1 MKKKFGLFALVLAV
15 LLCGSLFL
23 LAACDETEEDPADT
37 PATISVTVNGTA
49 QTSGGTYNATVG
61 TAYTFAATASNGNA
75 VTISYVFGD
84 AAAVTL
90 NGTSFTP
97 ETAGSYAFTFTA
109 EDATSF
115 TLTLVA
121 AEAEVP
127 QPATISVT
135 VNGTAQTSGGT
146 YNATVGTA
154 YTFAATASNG
164 NAVTISYVFGD
175 AAAVTLNGTSFTPET
190 AGSYAFTFT
199 AEDATSFTLT
209 LVAAEAEVPQPATI
223 SVTVNGTAQTSGGTY
238 NATVGTAYTFAATA
252 SNGNAVTI
260 SYVFGDAAAVTL
272 NGTSFTPETAGSY
285 AFTFTAEDATSFTL
299 TLVAAE
305 AEVPQPATISVTV
318 NGTAQT
324 SGGTYNATVGTAY
337 TFAAT
342 ASNGN
347 AVTISYVFGDAEAEE
362 LEGTSFTPETA
373 GSYAFTFT
381 AEDAANFT
389 LTLVAAEAEVP
400 PAPQYTVTYKLG
412 GHAAADAQVPTEQ
425 TVAENTQITLAAA
438 VEAAEGYAFGGWN
451 DGEDTYQA
459 GTEYTVTDNVT
470 MTAVWNVV
478 HTHTY
483 TWEVTQVPTDS
494 AQGSATGTCS
504 GCEAG
509 TDGHT
514 TTVPLPVL
522 TEVDAYTTN
531 VKTPATCT
539 VAKVTTYTYAANTQ
553 ITFDVTGS
561 VDLSVAGHGTSNLT
575 FTAAKA
581 ATCVDDACGAYVY
594 CSVCGK
600 YYAVTAGTSLNDPDL
615 AISTDAQESASAFI
629 DEDTATGHSYGVS
642 YEDGIVTAACSNS
655 GCDSSYT
662 ATVTIDGGTGAT
674 GTTALSASDFTFNEQ
689 TQQFTVRLP
698 KNGYTYDGHTF
709 SGWSVGEQTYT
720 AGQTVT
726 VAAGNTLEIV
736 AQWTAVNVPQISL
749 VVKVDGQHPIETPDG
764 GNMPACVGTKIHY
777 AASVPEGQVTVSY
790 TLNGGDVQSL
800 SAEGEFT
807 FAEAGTYKFVITAL
821 GADDYT
827 FTVNVKEHEWE
838 EWEVTSAPSDSETGE
853 ISRTCLVTN
862 HIFSLSV
869 PVLTE
874 EGKYTVETVDATCT
888 ESGSAT
894 YIYNIP
900 SEYGGDTIVAAK
912 VTLPQ
917 LEHSGTYA
925 YNAEKQAVV
934 FTCGECSTT
943 IDCEI
948 TGLTVTGDA
957 SSAYVVDNGDGTYT
971 AYGFTVEAVYTGVG
985 DNPVTEI
992 TIPLDDENLAVT
1004 AVSASGGYGNSTVT
1018 FTYTKTEGSV
1028 SDATDNAIY
1037 TVYASAA
1044 EAGEVTAS
1052 GFTPYAVSLGTLS
1065 GTGEYRFSITMT
1077 SRTSYGVYNSWLVTL
1092 DPLNEAK
1099 ADAAIRPDNYIL
1111 TNFGR
1116 GNGQG
1121 QAETTAEDFSYTAD
1135 ILSGRTFLNGWTADD
1150 TEGEP
1155 TTPTGEPTGA
1165 LDFVILRTF
1174 SNGRYTTKVTV
1185 TQGTD
1190 SAVMTLTEP
1199 AAIGNEVRVYL
1210 GTDCANYTYTEVLKA
1225 QSGIG
1230 SVTSIVPSQ
1239 SAVTVP
1245 GGTTLDEVLAIVDVT
1260 VNYSGVTLADLKAAT
1275 ECDPQCEP
1283 AYSADTDGTYTVTLT
1298 YGGQTAQ
1305 IEITVD
1311 ADHVHNFVDGVC
1323 NGCWARSVTADDYSG
1338 VLTPVAI
1345 ENHDHG
1351 TAWWAGT
1358 TSDITMADNSA
1369 VVLTWE
1375 NTRDENYFDYVIE
1388 GIFNLGGMQGTVP
1401 DGQYLDFDQA
1411 SERTAEWESV
1421 TAPTMSGSY
1430 TSGTFTPAGTANA
1443 GYGSYVATI
1452 TRIGT
1457 TVTVTVEFTPDAS
1470 TGVQAWTRTAT
1481 ATNCPTGSNMLL
1493 HIAGNPF
1500 FLDNITAHYGTMAQA

>member
-49 QTSGGTYNATVG
+49 QTSGGTYSATVG

-109 EDATSF
+109 EGATSF

-121 AEAEVP
+121 A
-127 QPATISVT
+127 
-135 VNGTAQTSGGT
+135 
-146 YNATVGTA
+146 
-154 YTFAATASNG
+154 
-164 NAVTISYVFGD
+164 
-175 AAAVTLNGTSFTPET
+175 
-190 AGSYAFTFT
+190 
-199 AEDATSFTLT
+199 
-209 LVAAEAEVPQPATI
+209 
-223 SVTVNGTAQTSGGTY
+223 
-238 NATVGTAYTFAATA
+238 
-252 SNGNAVTI
+252 
-260 SYVFGDAAAVTL
+260 
-272 NGTSFTPETAGSY
+272 
-285 AFTFTAEDATSFTL
+285 
-299 TLVAAE
+299 
-305 AEVPQPATISVTV
+305 
-318 NGTAQT
+318 
-324 SGGTYNATVGTAY
+324 
-337 TFAAT
+337 
-342 ASNGN
+342 
-347 AVTISYVFGDAEAEE
+347 
-362 LEGTSFTPETA
+362 
-373 GSYAFTFT
+373 
-381 AEDAANFT
+381 
-389 LTLVAAEAEVP
+389 AEVP
-400 PAPQYTVTYKLG
+400 PAPQYTVTYELG
-412 GHAAADAQVPTEQ
+412 EHAATGAQAPTVQ
-425 TVAENTQITLAAA
+425 TVAENTQVTLPAA
-438 VEAAEGYAFGGWN
+438 VAAAEGYAFGGWN

-561 VDLSVAGHGTSNLT
+561 VDLSVAGHGTSNLA

-600 YYAVTAGTSLNDPDL
+600 YYAVTAGTSLEDPDL
-615 AISTDAQESASAFI
+615 AISTDAQVSASAFI
-629 DEDTATGHSYGVS
+629 DEDTATGHNYGVS
-642 YEDGIVTAACSNS
+642 YGDGIVTAACSNS

-662 ATVTIDGGTGAT
+662 ATVTISGGTGAT

-689 TQQFTVRLP
+689 TQQFTVTLP

-709 SGWSVGEQTYT
+709 SGWLVGGETYT
-720 AGQTVT
+720 EGKTVT
-726 VAAGNTLEIV
+726 VAAGEELSITAGWTQIATPTIDLEVSVESTDDTVTIP
-736 AQWTAVNVPQISL
+736 TSN
-749 VVKVDGQHPIETPDG
+749 G
-764 GNMPACVGTKIHY
+764 GSIGGAESNAPVCVGTTISY
-777 AASVPEGQVTVSY
+777 EVTVLNAEGATPSISY
-790 TLNGGDVQSL
+790 TLDNNQSVALTETSGEFKFEAAGTYVFTITAEGSGAADYEFTVIVTEHDYANGSKDVTAVPTATATGTLTITCKSCYS
-800 SAEGEFT
+800 SAEGHSFEVELPT
-807 FAEAGTYKFVITAL
+807 LTDVNVTSMAGGYRDTIYAATCEEAGSRQ
-821 GADDYT
+821 YT
-827 FTVNVKEHEWE
+827 FIIPEQYGG
-838 EWEVTSAPSDSETGE
+838 GE
-853 ISRTCLVTN
+853 IHV
-862 HIFSLSV
+862 
-869 PVLTE
+869 
-874 EGKYTVETVDATCT
+874 AT
-888 ESGSAT
+888 
-894 YIYNIP
+894 
-900 SEYGGDTIVAAK
+900 
-912 VTLPQ
+912 VTLEQ

-1052 GFTPYAVSLGTLS
+1052 GFMPQAVSLGTLS

-1077 SRTSYGVYNSWLVTL
+1077 SRTAYFGWNSWLVTL

-1099 ADAAIRPDNYIL
+1099 ADAAIRPDNYVV

-1116 GNGQG
+1116 GAGQG
-1121 QAETTAEDFSYTAD
+1121 QGALEDLAEGFSYAPS
-1135 ILSGRTFLNGWTADD
+1135 ISSGVECLNGWTVNSDAG
-1150 TEGEP
+1150 TS
-1155 TTPTGEPTGA
+1155 TGT
-1165 LDFVILRTF
+1165 LDFVVQRTF
-1174 SNGRYTTKVTV
+1174 ANGIYTTTVTV

-1260 VNYSGVTLADLKAAT
+1260 VNYSGVTLADLKAAS
-1275 ECDPQCEP
+1275 ECAPQCEP
-1283 AYSADTDGTYTVTLT
+1283 TYNADADGTYTVTLT

-1305 IEITVD
+1305 IAITVD

-1323 NGCWARSVTADDYSG
+1323 DGCWARSVTADGYSG

-1345 ENHDHG
+1345 ANDDHG
-1351 TAWWAGT
+1351 TVWYRGT
-1358 TSDITMADNSA
+1358 TSNIVMMDNSA

-1375 NTRDENYFDYVIE
+1375 NTRDVDYFDYVIE
-1388 GIFNLGGMQGTVP
+1388 GVFNLGGMQGTTP
-1401 DGQYLDFDQA
+1401 DGQYIDFDQGRQWA
-1411 SERTAEWESV
+1411 AEWVSV
-1421 TAPTMSGSY
+1421 TAPTMSGT
-1430 TSGTFTPAGTANA
+1430 TSGTLTETGLGTNA

>member
-37 PATISVTVNGTA
+37 
-49 QTSGGTYNATVG
+49 
-61 TAYTFAATASNGNA
+61 
-75 VTISYVFGD
+75 
-84 AAAVTL
+84 
-90 NGTSFTP
+90 
-97 ETAGSYAFTFTA
+97 
-109 EDATSF
+109 
-115 TLTLVA
+115 
-121 AEAEVP
+121 
-127 QPATISVT
+127 
-135 VNGTAQTSGGT
+135 
-146 YNATVGTA
+146 
-154 YTFAATASNG
+154 
-164 NAVTISYVFGD
+164 
-175 AAAVTLNGTSFTPET
+175 
-190 AGSYAFTFT
+190 
-199 AEDATSFTLT
+199 
-209 LVAAEAEVPQPATI
+209 
-223 SVTVNGTAQTSGGTY
+223 
-238 NATVGTAYTFAATA
+238 
-252 SNGNAVTI
+252 
-260 SYVFGDAAAVTL
+260 
-272 NGTSFTPETAGSY
+272 
-285 AFTFTAEDATSFTL
+285 
-299 TLVAAE
+299 
-305 AEVPQPATISVTV
+305 PATISVTV

-400 PAPQYTVTYKLG
+400 QPATISVTVNGTAQTSGGTYNATVGTAYTFAATASNGNAVTISYVFGDAEAVTLEGTSFTPETAGSYAFTFTAEDATNFTLTLVAAEAETPQPATISVTVNGTAQTSGGTYNATVGTAYTFAATASNGNAVTISYVFGDAEAEELEG
-412 GHAAADAQVPTEQ
+412 TSFTPETAGSYAFTFTAEDAANFTLTFNVAAAHTHSYVWSVEPGDEPLQSDGTATGLCSCGDETTRTLPLMTQ
-425 TVAENTQITLAAA
+425 ENIVEDAAA
-438 VEAAEGYAFGGWN
+438 VGKYFITYTQHGSCTQATIAEIV
-451 DGEDTYQA
+451 
-459 GTEYTVTDNVT
+459 YTFDDNVT
-470 MTAVWNVV
+470 VTFTLSEPAHGHNAYQGEIAYDAEKMQSEWTATVRCPNCGD
-478 HTHTY
+478 TM
-483 TWEVTQVPTDS
+483 EVTVP
-494 AQGSATGTCS
+494 A
-504 GCEAG
+504 
-509 TDGHT
+509 
-514 TTVPLPVL
+514 
-522 TEVDAYTTN
+522 VDASDTAN
-531 VKTPATCT
+531 WEKAEGMSGSGATCT
-539 VAKVTTYTYAANTQ
+539 EPGKATYQYETKQNGEIVIVYVSGVTDPEAPASGHDYQISYT
-553 ITFDVTGS
+553 G
-561 VDLSVAGHGTSNLT
+561 GT
-575 FTAAKA
+575 
-581 ATCVDDACGAYVY
+581 
-594 CSVCGK
+594 
-600 YYAVTAGTSLNDPDL
+600 VTAYCTFGDF
-615 AISTDAQESASAFI
+615 EVSA
-629 DEDTATGHSYGVS
+629 E
-642 YEDGIVTAACSNS
+642 
-655 GCDSSYT
+655 
-662 ATVTIDGGTGAT
+662 VTISGGGAT
-674 GTTALSASDFTFNEQ
+674 GETVLSEKDFSIDKEGKT
-689 TQQFTVRLP
+689 FTVTLP
-698 KNGYTYDGHTF
+698 ENGYTHDGHTF
-709 SGWSVGEQTYT
+709 SGWSVDEQTYT

-807 FAEAGTYKFVITAL
+807 FAEAGTYKFVITAP

-853 ISRTCLVTN
+853 ISRTCLVTD
-862 HIFSLSV
+862 HTFSLSV

-874 EGKYTVETVDATCT
+874 KNVTDSNEKGKYTVETVKATCT
-888 ESGSAT
+888 ESGSTT

-1044 EAGEVTAS
+1044 EAGGVTAS

-1150 TEGEP
+1150 TEGDP

-1190 SAVMTLTEP
+1190 SAVMTLIEP
-1199 AAIGNEVRVYL
+1199 AEIGNEIKVYL

-1225 QSGIG
+1225 QSGLE
-1230 SVTSIVPSQ
+1230 VTSIIPSQ

-1245 GGTTLDEVLAIVDVT
+1245 GGTTLEEVLAAIDVT
-1260 VNYSGVTLADLKAAT
+1260 VNYSGVKLADVKAAS

-1305 IEITVD
+1305 IAITVD
-1311 ADHVHNFVDGVC
+1311 ADHEHNFVDGVC
-1323 NGCWARSVTADDYSG
+1323 DGCWARSVTADGYSG

>member
-49 QTSGGTYNATVG
+49 QTSGGTYSATVG

-84 AAAVTL
+84 AEAKEL
-90 NGTSFTP
+90 EGTSFTP

-127 QPATISVT
+127 PAT
-135 VNGTAQTSGGT
+135 
-146 YNATVGTA
+146 
-154 YTFAATASNG
+154 
-164 NAVTISYVFGD
+164 
-175 AAAVTLNGTSFTPET
+175 
-190 AGSYAFTFT
+190 
-199 AEDATSFTLT
+199 
-209 LVAAEAEVPQPATI
+209 
-223 SVTVNGTAQTSGGTY
+223 
-238 NATVGTAYTFAATA
+238 
-252 SNGNAVTI
+252 
-260 SYVFGDAAAVTL
+260 
-272 NGTSFTPETAGSY
+272 
-285 AFTFTAEDATSFTL
+285 
-299 TLVAAE
+299 
-305 AEVPQPATISVTV
+305 
-318 NGTAQT
+318 
-324 SGGTYNATVGTAY
+324 
-337 TFAAT
+337 
-342 ASNGN
+342 
-347 AVTISYVFGDAEAEE
+347 
-362 LEGTSFTPETA
+362 
-373 GSYAFTFT
+373 
-381 AEDAANFT
+381 
-389 LTLVAAEAEVP
+389 
-400 PAPQYTVTYKLG
+400 QYTVTYRLG
-412 GHAAADAQVPTEQ
+412 EHAAADAPTPTEQ
-425 TVAENTQITLAAA
+425 TAAANATITLAGAA
-438 VEAAEGYAFGGWN
+438 EAAEGYTFGGWN
-451 DGEDTYQA
+451 DGTTTYQA
-459 GTEYTVTDNVT
+459 GATYTVTGNVT

-483 TWEVTQVPTDS
+483 TWEVTAYPVESDG
-494 AQGSATGTCS
+494 AATGTCS
-504 GCEAG
+504 GCAEG
-509 TDGHT
+509 TEGHT
-514 TTVPLPVL
+514 KPVTLPKVIGVDETGSNLIEGTVP
-522 TEVDAYTTN
+522 E
-531 VKTPATCT
+531 
-539 VAKVTTYTYAANTQ
+539 
-553 ITFDVTGS
+553 S
-561 VDLSVAGHGTSNLT
+561 
-575 FTAAKA
+575 
-581 ATCVDDACGAYVY
+581 GAQV
-594 CSVCGK
+594 GK
-600 YYAVTAGTSLNDPDL
+600 YYVTVTNPTCTADAGM
-615 AISTDAQESASAFI
+615 AFFYVYDAETVIPFTYTVEGTALGHAYVVEYDSATMTSASWTATATCDRSGCGATHEFTNVPAVNS
-629 DEDTATGHSYGVS
+629 EDTDNWSETSKIDYEGQMPTCTTDGKTALAYKIAAPDGGVLIVKNVPIPALGHAYEIS
-642 YEDGIVTAACSNS
+642 YEDGSVKADCLK
-655 GCDSSYT
+655 CDSVYS
-662 ATVTIDGGTGAT
+662 ATVTIGGGEDAT
-674 GTTALSASDFTFNEQ
+674 GNTVLAAENFVFNAE
-689 TQQFTVRLP
+689 TNVFTVTLP
-698 KNGYTYDGHTF
+698 ENEFEKDGFTF
-709 SGWSVGEQTYT
+709 SGWSNGTTT
-720 AGQTVT
+720 AQPNDIFTVS
-726 VAAGNTLEIV
+726 AGSELAIT

-807 FAEAGTYKFVITAL
+807 FAEAGTYIFVITAP

-827 FTVNVKEHEWE
+827 FTVNVMEH
-838 EWEVTSAPSDSETGE
+838 
-853 ISRTCLVTN
+853 
-862 HIFSLSV
+862 SLTF
-869 PVLTE
+869 TE
-874 EGKYTVETVDATCT
+874 AQEATCT
-888 ESGSAT
+888 ADGHSAYAYCSTCQKYFAVTEGSTGSDFTITGDPLDDTTSFVITAT
-894 YIYNIP
+894 
-900 SEYGGDTIVAAK
+900 G
-912 VTLPQ
+912 
-917 LEHSGTYA
+917 HSGTYA

-957 SSAYVVDNGDGTYT
+957 ASAYVVDNGDGTYT
-971 AYGFTVEAVYTGVG
+971 AYGFTVEAVYTSVD

-992 TIPLDDENLAVT
+992 TIPLDDENLT
-1004 AVSASGGYGNSTVT
+1004 VSVSGGYKAATVT
-1018 FTYTKTEGSV
+1018 FTYAKTVGSV

-1044 EAGEVTAS
+1044 EAGEVTAG

-1190 SAVMTLTEP
+1190 SAVMTLIEP
-1199 AAIGNEVRVYL
+1199 AAIGNEIKVYL

-1225 QSGIG
+1225 QSGLE
-1230 SVTSIVPSQ
+1230 VTSIIPSQ

-1245 GGTTLDEVLAIVDVT
+1245 GGTTLEEVLAAIDVT
-1260 VNYSGVTLADLKAAT
+1260 VNYSGVTLADVKAAS

-1283 AYSADTDGTYTVTLT
+1283 TYSADTDGTYTVTLT

-1305 IEITVD
+1305 IAITVD

-1323 NGCWARSVTADDYSG
+1323 DGCWARSVTVDGYSG

-1358 TSDITMADNSA
+1358 TSDIAMADNSA

-1375 NTRDENYFDYVIE
+1375 NTRDVDYFDYAIE
-1388 GIFNLGGMQGTVP
+1388 TVFNSGAAG
-1401 DGQYLDFDQA
+1401 DGQYLDFDATGQWF
-1411 SERTAEWESV
+1411 AEWVSA
-1421 TAPTMSGSY
+1421 TSPTLNGDY
-1430 TSGTFTPAGTANA
+1430 TSGTFTAAGLDTNA

-1493 HIAGNPF
+1493 HIAGDPF
-1500 FLDNITAHYGTMAQA
+1500 FLDNITAYYGTMAQA

>member
-49 QTSGGTYNATVG
+49 QTSGGTYDATVG

-84 AAAVTL
+84 AAAEEL

-109 EDATSF
+109 EGATSF

-121 AEAEVP
+121 
-127 QPATISVT
+127 T
-135 VNGTAQTSGGT
+135 
-146 YNATVGTA
+146 
-154 YTFAATASNG
+154 
-164 NAVTISYVFGD
+164 
-175 AAAVTLNGTSFTPET
+175 
-190 AGSYAFTFT
+190 
-199 AEDATSFTLT
+199 
-209 LVAAEAEVPQPATI
+209 
-223 SVTVNGTAQTSGGTY
+223 
-238 NATVGTAYTFAATA
+238 
-252 SNGNAVTI
+252 
-260 SYVFGDAAAVTL
+260 
-272 NGTSFTPETAGSY
+272 
-285 AFTFTAEDATSFTL
+285 
-299 TLVAAE
+299 
-305 AEVPQPATISVTV
+305 
-318 NGTAQT
+318 
-324 SGGTYNATVGTAY
+324 
-337 TFAAT
+337 
-342 ASNGN
+342 
-347 AVTISYVFGDAEAEE
+347 
-362 LEGTSFTPETA
+362 
-373 GSYAFTFT
+373 
-381 AEDAANFT
+381 
-389 LTLVAAEAEVP
+389 EAEVP
-400 PAPQYTVTYKLG
+400 PATQYTVTYKLG
-412 GHAAADAQVPTEQ
+412 EHAATDAQAPTAQ
-425 TVAENTQITLAAA
+425 TVAENTQITLPAA
-438 VEAAEGYAFGGWN
+438 VEAAEGYTFGGWN
-451 DGEDTYQA
+451 DGTTTYQA
-459 GTEYTVTDNVT
+459 GATYTVTDNVT

-483 TWEVTQVPTDS
+483 TWEVTAYPIESDGTAV
-494 AQGSATGTCS
+494 GTCS
-504 GCEAG
+504 GCEEG
-509 TDGHT
+509 TTGHE
-514 TTVPLPVL
+514 TTVSLPKVIG
-522 TEVDAYTTN
+522 VDETGSNLIVGAVPDSGAQVGKYYVTVTN
-531 VKTPATCT
+531 STCT
-539 VAKVTTYTYAANTQ
+539 VDGSMAFFYVYDEKTVISFTYTVEGTALGHAYVVEYDSATM
-553 ITFDVTGS
+553 TS
-561 VDLSVAGHGTSNLT
+561 AGW
-575 FTAAKA
+575 TAT
-581 ATCVDDACGAYVY
+581 ATCDRSGCGATYEFTNVPAVDSEDTDNWSETSKIDY
-594 CSVCGK
+594 DSQMPTCTTDGK
-600 YYAVTAGTSLNDPDL
+600 TALAYKNAAPDGGVLIVKNVPIPALGHAYEISYEAGTVKASCPKC
-615 AISTDAQESASAFI
+615 ESVYS
-629 DEDTATGHSYGVS
+629 
-642 YEDGIVTAACSNS
+642 
-655 GCDSSYT
+655 
-662 ATVTIDGGTGAT
+662 ATVTIGGGEDAT
-674 GTTALSASDFTFNEQ
+674 GNTVLAAENFVFNAE
-689 TQQFTVRLP
+689 TQQFTVTLP
-698 KNGYTYDGHTF
+698 ENGYTYDGHTF
-709 SGWSVGEQTYT
+709 SGWLVGGETYT

-749 VVKVDGQHPIETPDG
+749 DVKVDGQYPIETTDG
-764 GNMPACVGTKIHY
+764 GNTTACVDTSIHY
-777 AASVPEGQVTVSY
+777 VAAVSEGQVTVSY
-790 TLNGGDVQSL
+790 TLNDGDAQPL
-800 SAEGEFT
+800 PAEEDFT
-807 FAEAGTYKFVITAL
+807 FDAAGTYEFLITAP

-827 FTVNVKEHEWE
+827 FTVYVKEHEWGA
-838 EWEVTSAPSDSETGE
+838 WQVTSAPSGSEEGE
-853 ISRTCLVTN
+853 ISRTCSVTS
-862 HIFSLSV
+862 HTFSLSV

-874 EGKYTVETVDATCT
+874 GNVTVSNEEGKYTVETDAATCT

-900 SEYGGDTIVAAK
+900 SEYGGDTIVAKK

-917 LEHSGTYA
+917 SEHSLTFTEAQEATCTADGHSAHARCSTCQKYFAVTEGSTESNFTITGDPLDDTTSFVIAATGHSGTYA

-957 SSAYVVDNGDGTYT
+957 ASAYVVDNGDGTYT

-1150 TEGEP
+1150 TEGDP

-1190 SAVMTLTEP
+1190 SAVMTLIEP
-1199 AAIGNEVRVYL
+1199 AAIGNEIKVYL

-1225 QSGIG
+1225 QSGLE
-1230 SVTSIVPSQ
+1230 VTSIIPSQ

-1245 GGTTLDEVLAIVDVT
+1245 GGTTLEEVLAAIDVT
-1260 VNYSGVTLADLKAAT
+1260 VNYSGVTLADVKAAS
-1275 ECDPQCEP
+1275 ECDPRCEP

-1305 IEITVD
+1305 IAITVD
-1311 ADHVHNFVDGVC
+1311 ADHEHNFVDGVC
-1323 NGCWARSVTADDYSG
+1323 DGCWARSVTADGYSG

-1345 ENHDHG
+1345 ANDDHG

-1375 NTRDENYFDYVIE
+1375 NARDENYFDYVIE
-1388 GIFNLGGMQGTVP
+1388 GVFNLGGMQGTTP
-1401 DGQYLDFDQA
+1401 DGQYIDFDQA

>member
-49 QTSGGTYNATVG
+49 QTSGGTYSATVG

-84 AAAVTL
+84 AAAEEL

-121 AEAEVP
+121 
-127 QPATISVT
+127 T
-135 VNGTAQTSGGT
+135 
-146 YNATVGTA
+146 
-154 YTFAATASNG
+154 
-164 NAVTISYVFGD
+164 
-175 AAAVTLNGTSFTPET
+175 
-190 AGSYAFTFT
+190 
-199 AEDATSFTLT
+199 
-209 LVAAEAEVPQPATI
+209 
-223 SVTVNGTAQTSGGTY
+223 
-238 NATVGTAYTFAATA
+238 
-252 SNGNAVTI
+252 
-260 SYVFGDAAAVTL
+260 
-272 NGTSFTPETAGSY
+272 
-285 AFTFTAEDATSFTL
+285 
-299 TLVAAE
+299 
-305 AEVPQPATISVTV
+305 
-318 NGTAQT
+318 
-324 SGGTYNATVGTAY
+324 
-337 TFAAT
+337 
-342 ASNGN
+342 
-347 AVTISYVFGDAEAEE
+347 
-362 LEGTSFTPETA
+362 
-373 GSYAFTFT
+373 
-381 AEDAANFT
+381 
-389 LTLVAAEAEVP
+389 EAEVP

-412 GHAAADAQVPTEQ
+412 GHAAADAQAPTEQ
-425 TVAENTQITLAAA
+425 TVVENTQITLPTA
-438 VEAAEGYAFGGWN
+438 VEAAEGYTFGGWN
-451 DGEDTYQA
+451 DGTTTYEA
-459 GTEYTVTDNVT
+459 GATYTVTDNVT

-514 TTVPLPVL
+514 TTIDLPVL

-561 VDLSVAGHGTSNLT
+561 VDLSVAGHGTSNLA

-600 YYAVTAGTSLNDPDL
+600 YYAVTAGTSLDDPDL
-615 AISTDAQESASAFI
+615 AISTDAQDSASAFI
-629 DEDTATGHSYGVS
+629 DEDTATGHSY
-642 YEDGIVTAACSNS
+642 TA
-655 GCDSSYT
+655 
-662 ATVTIDGGTGAT
+662 VTIGYSSGT
-674 GTTALSASDFTFNEQ
+674 
-689 TQQFTVRLP
+689 
-698 KNGYTYDGHTF
+698 
-709 SGWSVGEQTYT
+709 
-720 AGQTVT
+720 
-726 VAAGNTLEIV
+726 
-736 AQWTAVNVPQISL
+736 
-749 VVKVDGQHPIETPDG
+749 
-764 GNMPACVGTKIHY
+764 M
-777 AASVPEGQVTVSY
+777 
-790 TLNGGDVQSL
+790 
-800 SAEGEFT
+800 SAEVTCDNGC
-807 FAEAGTYKFVITAL
+807 GTPL
-821 GADDYT
+821 
-827 FTVNVKEHEWE
+827 
-838 EWEVTSAPSDSETGE
+838 
-853 ISRTCLVTN
+853 
-862 HIFSLSV
+862 SLSV
-869 PVLTE
+869 PAFDAEDTETWTFIEEETPPTHATEGAGTYTCEVTQGDYTVTVTVTGAPIPAVGEHTYSATFDAEGYATALADNGGSYTLTCTYEGCSQQITVALLALDSEEAGWQLSDQTTATCVNPATATYTCTVQTQDGSASATIIVTGVQTAAALGHSYGTWSVTTEPTTSTTGTATRTCSECDEGTPDHTE
-874 EGKYTVETVDATCT
+874 ELALPVLNGTNYDYAETQEPSCT
-888 ESGSAT
+888 AAGSAT
-894 YIYNIP
+894 YTYTHT
-900 SEYGGDTIVAAK
+900 DDTTIVIP

-917 LEHSGTYA
+917 LEHSLTFTEAQEATCTAGGRSAYAHCSTCQKYFAVTEGSTESDFTITGDPLDDTTSFVIAATGHSGTYA

-957 SSAYVVDNGDGTYT
+957 ASAYVVDNGDGTYT

-1018 FTYTKTEGSV
+1018 FTYTKTEGTV

-1065 GTGEYRFSITMT
+1065 GTGEYRFSIEMT

-1121 QAETTAEDFSYTAD
+1121 QGALEDLAEGFSYAPS
-1135 ILSGRTFLNGWTADD
+1135 ISSGVECLNGWTVNSDAG
-1150 TEGEP
+1150 TS
-1155 TTPTGEPTGA
+1155 TGT
-1165 LDFVILRTF
+1165 LDFVVQRTF
-1174 SNGRYTTKVTV
+1174 ANGIYTTTVTV

-1275 ECDPQCEP
+1275 ECNPQCEP

-1305 IEITVD
+1305 IAITVD

-1323 NGCWARSVTADDYSG
+1323 DGCWARSVTADGYSG

-1345 ENHDHG
+1345 ANDDHG
-1351 TAWWAGT
+1351 TVWYRGT
-1358 TSDITMADNSA
+1358 TSNIVMMDNSA

-1375 NTRDENYFDYVIE
+1375 NTRDVDYFDYVIE
-1388 GIFNLGGMQGTVP
+1388 GVFNLGGMQGTTP
-1401 DGQYLDFDQA
+1401 DGQYIDFDQGSQWA
-1411 SERTAEWESV
+1411 AEWVSV
-1421 TAPTMSGSY
+1421 TAPTMSGT
-1430 TSGTFTPAGTANA
+1430 TSGTLTETGLGTNA

-1481 ATNCPTGSNMLL
+1481 ATNCPTGANMLRR
-1493 HIAGNPF
+1493 IAGNPF

>member
-49 QTSGGTYNATVG
+49 QTSGGTY
-61 TAYTFAATASNGNA
+61 S
-75 VTISYVFGD
+75 
-84 AAAVTL
+84 
-90 NGTSFTP
+90 
-97 ETAGSYAFTFTA
+97 
-109 EDATSF
+109 
-115 TLTLVA
+115 
-121 AEAEVP
+121 
-127 QPATISVT
+127 
-135 VNGTAQTSGGT
+135 
-146 YNATVGTA
+146 
-154 YTFAATASNG
+154 
-164 NAVTISYVFGD
+164 
-175 AAAVTLNGTSFTPET
+175 
-190 AGSYAFTFT
+190 
-199 AEDATSFTLT
+199 
-209 LVAAEAEVPQPATI
+209 
-223 SVTVNGTAQTSGGTY
+223 
-238 NATVGTAYTFAATA
+238 
-252 SNGNAVTI
+252 
-260 SYVFGDAAAVTL
+260 
-272 NGTSFTPETAGSY
+272 
-285 AFTFTAEDATSFTL
+285 
-299 TLVAAE
+299 
-305 AEVPQPATISVTV
+305 
-318 NGTAQT
+318 
-324 SGGTYNATVGTAY
+324 ATVGTAY

-362 LEGTSFTPETA
+362 LEGTSFTPTTA

-381 AEDAANFT
+381 AEGATNFT

-400 PAPQYTVTYKLG
+400 PATQYTVTYELG
-412 GHAAADAQVPTEQ
+412 EHAATGAQTPTEQ
-425 TVAENTQITLAAA
+425 TVAENTQVTLPAA
-438 VEAAEGYAFGGWN
+438 VAAAEGYIFGGWN
-451 DGEDTYQA
+451 DGTTTYQA
-459 GTEYTVTDNVT
+459 GATYTVTDNVT

-483 TWEVTQVPTDS
+483 TWEVTTYPVESDG
-494 AQGSATGTCS
+494 AATGTCS
-504 GCEAG
+504 GCAEG
-509 TDGHT
+509 TEGHT
-514 TTVPLPVL
+514 KTVTLPKVIG
-522 TEVDAYTTN
+522 VDETGSNLIVGAVPDSGAQVGKYYVTVTN
-531 VKTPATCT
+531 PTCT
-539 VAKVTTYTYAANTQ
+539 VDGSMAFFYVYDEKTVISFTYTVEGTALGHAYVVEYDSATM
-553 ITFDVTGS
+553 TS
-561 VDLSVAGHGTSNLT
+561 AGW
-575 FTAAKA
+575 TAT
-581 ATCVDDACGAYVY
+581 ATCDRSGCGATYEFTNVP
-594 CSVCGK
+594 
-600 YYAVTAGTSLNDPDL
+600 AVDS
-615 AISTDAQESASAFI
+615 
-629 DEDTATGHSYGVS
+629 EDTDNWSETSKVDYVGQTPTCTTDGKTALEYKIAAPDGGVLIVKDVPIPALGHAYEIS
-642 YEDGIVTAACSNS
+642 YEADTVKASCPK
-655 GCDSSYT
+655 CDSVYS
-662 ATVTIDGGTGAT
+662 ATVTISGGGAT
-674 GTTALSASDFTFNEQ
+674 GETVLTEENFVFNAE
-689 TQQFTVRLP
+689 TQQFTVTLP
-698 KNGYTYDGHTF
+698 ENGYTYDGHTF
-709 SGWSVGEQTYT
+709 SGWRVGGETYT
-720 AGQTVT
+720 EGQVT
-726 VAAGNTLEIV
+726 VAAGEELSITAGWTQIATPTIDLEVSVESTDDTVTIP
-736 AQWTAVNVPQISL
+736 TSN
-749 VVKVDGQHPIETPDG
+749 G
-764 GNMPACVGTKIHY
+764 GSIGGAESNAPVCVGTTISY
-777 AASVPEGQVTVSY
+777 EVTVLNAEGATPSISY
-790 TLNGGDVQSL
+790 TFDNNQSVALTETSGEFKFEAAGTYVFTITAEGSGAADYEFTVIVTEHDYTNGSKDVTTVPTATATGTLTITCKSCYS
-800 SAEGEFT
+800 SAEGHSFEVELPT
-807 FAEAGTYKFVITAL
+807 LTDVNVTSMAGGYRDTIYAATCEEAGSRQ
-821 GADDYT
+821 YT
-827 FTVNVKEHEWE
+827 FIIPEQYGG
-838 EWEVTSAPSDSETGE
+838 GE
-853 ISRTCLVTN
+853 IYV
-862 HIFSLSV
+862 
-869 PVLTE
+869 
-874 EGKYTVETVDATCT
+874 AT
-888 ESGSAT
+888 
-894 YIYNIP
+894 
-900 SEYGGDTIVAAK
+900 
-912 VTLPQ
+912 VTLEQ

-971 AYGFTVEAVYTGVG
+971 AYGFTVEAVYTEVDG
-985 DNPVTEI
+985 NPVTEI

-1150 TEGEP
+1150 TEGDP

-1190 SAVMTLTEP
+1190 SAVMTLIEP
-1199 AAIGNEVRVYL
+1199 AEIGNEIKVYL

-1225 QSGIG
+1225 QSGLE
-1230 SVTSIVPSQ
+1230 VTSIIPSQ

-1245 GGTTLDEVLAIVDVT
+1245 GGTTLEEVLAAIDVT
-1260 VNYSGVTLADLKAAT
+1260 VNYSGVKLADVKAAS

-1305 IEITVD
+1305 IAITVD
-1311 ADHVHNFVDGVC
+1311 ADHEHNFVDGVC
-1323 NGCWARSVTADDYSG
+1323 DGCWARSVTADGYSG

>member
-49 QTSGGTYNATVG
+49 QTSGGTY
-61 TAYTFAATASNGNA
+61 S
-75 VTISYVFGD
+75 
-84 AAAVTL
+84 
-90 NGTSFTP
+90 
-97 ETAGSYAFTFTA
+97 
-109 EDATSF
+109 
-115 TLTLVA
+115 
-121 AEAEVP
+121 
-127 QPATISVT
+127 
-135 VNGTAQTSGGT
+135 
-146 YNATVGTA
+146 
-154 YTFAATASNG
+154 
-164 NAVTISYVFGD
+164 
-175 AAAVTLNGTSFTPET
+175 
-190 AGSYAFTFT
+190 
-199 AEDATSFTLT
+199 
-209 LVAAEAEVPQPATI
+209 
-223 SVTVNGTAQTSGGTY
+223 
-238 NATVGTAYTFAATA
+238 
-252 SNGNAVTI
+252 
-260 SYVFGDAAAVTL
+260 
-272 NGTSFTPETAGSY
+272 
-285 AFTFTAEDATSFTL
+285 
-299 TLVAAE
+299 
-305 AEVPQPATISVTV
+305 
-318 NGTAQT
+318 
-324 SGGTYNATVGTAY
+324 ATVGTAY

-362 LEGTSFTPETA
+362 LNGTSFTPTTA

-381 AEDAANFT
+381 AEDATSFT
-389 LTLVAAEAEVP
+389 LTLVATEAEVP
-400 PAPQYTVTYKLG
+400 PAPQYTVTYELG
-412 GHAAADAQVPTEQ
+412 GHAAADAQAPTEQ
-425 TVAENTQITLAAA
+425 TVAENTQITLPTA

-459 GTEYTVTDNVT
+459 GAEYTVTGNVT
-470 MTAVWNVV
+470 MTAVWNEV

-514 TTVPLPVL
+514 TTVPLPQIVTEGPDTNL
-522 TEVDAYTTN
+522 TEGEPPASGADVGSYYAKNTDATCEADAYVTVWYIYTADITIEFIVPNDDSALGHVYETEYNAETMTSAGWSVTATCGRDGCDATHEFTNVPAVDADDTTN
-531 VKTPATCT
+531 WSEATAVDYGTQEPTCT
-539 VAKVTTYTYAANTQ
+539 EAGSQALQYEAADGSILIVTNVP
-553 ITFDVTGS
+553 I
-561 VDLSVAGHGTSNLT
+561 
-575 FTAAKA
+575 
-581 ATCVDDACGAYVY
+581 
-594 CSVCGK
+594 
-600 YYAVTAGTSLNDPDL
+600 P
-615 AISTDAQESASAFI
+615 
-629 DEDTATGHSYGVS
+629 ATGHNYGVS
-642 YEDGIVTAACSNS
+642 YEDGTVTAACSNS

-662 ATVTIDGGTGAT
+662 ATVTIDGGGAT
-674 GTTALSASDFTFNEQ
+674 GDTVLTEENFVFNAE
-689 TQQFTVRLP
+689 TNVFTVTLP
-698 KNGYTYDGHTF
+698 QNAFEKDGFTF
-709 SGWSVGEQTYT
+709 SGWLVGGETYT

-726 VAAGNTLEIV
+726 VAAGEELSITAGWTQIATPTIDLEVSVESTDDTVTIP
-736 AQWTAVNVPQISL
+736 TSN
-749 VVKVDGQHPIETPDG
+749 G
-764 GNMPACVGTKIHY
+764 GSIGGAESNAPVCVGTTISY
-777 AASVPEGQVTVSY
+777 EVTVLNAEGATPSISY
-790 TLNGGDVQSL
+790 TLDNNQSVALTETSGEFKFEAAGTYVFTITAEGSGAADYEFTVIVTEHDYANGSKDVTTVPTATATGTLTITCKSCYP
-800 SAEGEFT
+800 SAEGHSFEVELPT
-807 FAEAGTYKFVITAL
+807 LTDVNVTSMAGGYRDTTYAATCEEAGSRQ
-821 GADDYT
+821 YT
-827 FTVNVKEHEWE
+827 FIIPEQYGG
-838 EWEVTSAPSDSETGE
+838 GE
-853 ISRTCLVTN
+853 IHVATVTLEQLE
-862 HIFSLSV
+862 HSLTF
-869 PVLTE
+869 TE
-874 EGKYTVETVDATCT
+874 AQEATCT
-888 ESGSAT
+888 ADGYSAYAYCSTCQKYFAVTEGSTGSGFTITGDPLDDTTSFVIAAT
-894 YIYNIP
+894 
-900 SEYGGDTIVAAK
+900 G
-912 VTLPQ
+912 
-917 LEHSGTYA
+917 HSGTYA
-925 YNAEKQAVV
+925 YDAEKQAVV

-957 SSAYVVDNGDGTYT
+957 ASAYVVDNGDGTYT
-971 AYGFTVEAVYTGVG
+971 AYGFTVEAVYTSVD

-1004 AVSASGGYGNSTVT
+1004 AVSASGGYGNSTVI
-1018 FTYTKTEGSV
+1018 FTYTKTEGTV

-1037 TVYASAA
+1037 MVYASAA

-1065 GTGEYRFSITMT
+1065 GTGEYRFSIKMT

-1121 QAETTAEDFSYTAD
+1121 QGALEDLAEGFSYAPS
-1135 ILSGRTFLNGWTADD
+1135 ISSGVECLNGWTVNSDAG
-1150 TEGEP
+1150 TS
-1155 TTPTGEPTGA
+1155 TGT
-1165 LDFVILRTF
+1165 LDFVVQRTF
-1174 SNGRYTTKVTV
+1174 ANGIYTTTVTV

-1275 ECDPQCEP
+1275 ECNPQCEP

-1305 IEITVD
+1305 IAITVD

-1323 NGCWARSVTADDYSG
+1323 DGCWARSVTADGYSG

-1345 ENHDHG
+1345 ANDDHG
-1351 TAWWAGT
+1351 TVWYRGT
-1358 TSDITMADNSA
+1358 TSNIVMMDNSA

-1375 NTRDENYFDYVIE
+1375 KTRDVDYFDYVIE
-1388 GIFNLGGMQGTVP
+1388 GVFNLGGMQGTTP
-1401 DGQYLDFDQA
+1401 DGQYIDFDQGSQWA
-1411 SERTAEWESV
+1411 AEWVSV
-1421 TAPTMSGSY
+1421 TAPTMSGT
-1430 TSGTFTPAGTANA
+1430 TSGTLTETGLGTNA

-1481 ATNCPTGSNMLL
+1481 ATNCPTGANMLL
-1493 HIAGNPF
+1493 RIAGNPF

>member
-49 QTSGGTYNATVG
+49 QTSGGTYSATVG

-84 AAAVTL
+84 AEAKEL
-90 NGTSFTP
+90 EGTSFTP

-121 AEAEVP
+121 AEAETP

-146 YNATVGTA
+146 YSATVGTA

-175 AAAVTLNGTSFTPET
+175 AAA
-190 AGSYAFTFT
+190 
-199 AEDATSFTLT
+199 
-209 LVAAEAEVPQPATI
+209 
-223 SVTVNGTAQTSGGTY
+223 
-238 NATVGTAYTFAATA
+238 
-252 SNGNAVTI
+252 
-260 SYVFGDAAAVTL
+260 
-272 NGTSFTPETAGSY
+272 
-285 AFTFTAEDATSFTL
+285 
-299 TLVAAE
+299 
-305 AEVPQPATISVTV
+305 
-318 NGTAQT
+318 
-324 SGGTYNATVGTAY
+324 
-337 TFAAT
+337 
-342 ASNGN
+342 
-347 AVTISYVFGDAEAEE
+347 EE
-362 LEGTSFTPETA
+362 LNGTSFTPETA

-389 LTLVAAEAEVP
+389 LTLVATEAEVP
-400 PAPQYTVTYKLG
+400 PATQYTVTYRLG
-412 GHAAADAQVPTEQ
+412 EHAAADAPTPTEQ
-425 TVAENTQITLAAA
+425 TAAANATITLAGAA
-438 VEAAEGYAFGGWN
+438 EAAEGYTFGGWN
-451 DGEDTYQA
+451 DGTTTYEA
-459 GTEYTVTDNVT
+459 GAEYTVTGNVT

-483 TWEVTQVPTDS
+483 TWEVTAYPVESDG
-494 AQGSATGTCS
+494 AATGTCS
-504 GCEAG
+504 GCAEG
-509 TDGHT
+509 TEGHT
-514 TTVPLPVL
+514 KPVTLPKVIGVDETGSNLIEGTVP
-522 TEVDAYTTN
+522 E
-531 VKTPATCT
+531 
-539 VAKVTTYTYAANTQ
+539 
-553 ITFDVTGS
+553 S
-561 VDLSVAGHGTSNLT
+561 
-575 FTAAKA
+575 
-581 ATCVDDACGAYVY
+581 GAQV
-594 CSVCGK
+594 GK
-600 YYAVTAGTSLNDPDL
+600 YYVTVTNPTCTADAGM
-615 AISTDAQESASAFI
+615 AFFYVYDAETVIPFTYTVEGTALGHAYVVEYDSATMTSASWTATATCDRSGCGATHEFTNVPAVNS
-629 DEDTATGHSYGVS
+629 EDTDNWSETSKIDYEGQMPTCTTDGKTALAYKIAAPDGGVLIVKNVPIPALGHAYEIS
-642 YEDGIVTAACSNS
+642 YEDGSVKADCLK
-655 GCDSSYT
+655 CDSVYS
-662 ATVTIDGGTGAT
+662 ATVTIGGGEDAT
-674 GTTALSASDFTFNEQ
+674 GNTVLAAENFVFNAE
-689 TQQFTVRLP
+689 TNVFTVTLP
-698 KNGYTYDGHTF
+698 ENEFEKDGFTF
-709 SGWSVGEQTYT
+709 SGWSNGTTT
-720 AGQTVT
+720 AQPNDIFTVS
-726 VAAGNTLEIV
+726 AGSELAIT

-749 VVKVDGQHPIETPDG
+749 VVTVNQYPIETTDG
-764 GNMPACVGTKIHY
+764 GNTTACVGTNIHY
-777 AASVPEGQVTVSY
+777 IASVSEGQVTVSY
-790 TLNGGDVQSL
+790 TLNGGDAQPL
-800 SAEGEFT
+800 LAEGEFD
-807 FAEAGTYKFVITAL
+807 FAEAGTYVFTITAP

-827 FTVNVKEHEWE
+827 FTVNVKEH
-838 EWEVTSAPSDSETGE
+838 
-853 ISRTCLVTN
+853 
-862 HIFSLSV
+862 SLTF
-869 PVLTE
+869 TE
-874 EGKYTVETVDATCT
+874 AQEATCT
-888 ESGSAT
+888 ADGHSAYAHCSTCQKYFAVTEGSTESDFTITGEPLDDTTSFVIAAT
-894 YIYNIP
+894 
-900 SEYGGDTIVAAK
+900 G
-912 VTLPQ
+912 
-917 LEHSGTYA
+917 HSGTYA

-957 SSAYVVDNGDGTYT
+957 ASAYVVDNGDGTYT

-1190 SAVMTLTEP
+1190 SAVMTLIEP

-1225 QSGIG
+1225 QSGLE
-1230 SVTSIVPSQ
+1230 VTSIIPSQ

-1245 GGTTLDEVLAIVDVT
+1245 GGTTLEEVLTAIDVT
-1260 VNYSGVTLADLKAAT
+1260 VNYSGVTLADVKAAS

-1305 IEITVD
+1305 IAITVD
-1311 ADHVHNFVDGVC
+1311 ADHEHNFVDGVC
-1323 NGCWARSVTADDYSG
+1323 DGCWARSVTADGYSG

-1358 TSDITMADNSA
+1358 TSDIAMADNSA

-1375 NTRDENYFDYVIE
+1375 NTRDVDYFDYAIE
-1388 GIFNLGGMQGTVP
+1388 TVFNSGVAG
-1401 DGQYLDFDQA
+1401 DGQYLDFDATGQWF
-1411 SERTAEWESV
+1411 AEWVSA
-1421 TAPTMSGSY
+1421 TSPTLNGDY
-1430 TSGTFTPAGTANA
+1430 TSGTFTAAGLDTNA

-1493 HIAGNPF
+1493 HIAGDPF
-1500 FLDNITAHYGTMAQA
+1500 FLDNITAYYGTMAQA

>member
-49 QTSGGTYNATVG
+49 QTSGGTY
-61 TAYTFAATASNGNA
+61 S
-75 VTISYVFGD
+75 
-84 AAAVTL
+84 
-90 NGTSFTP
+90 
-97 ETAGSYAFTFTA
+97 
-109 EDATSF
+109 
-115 TLTLVA
+115 
-121 AEAEVP
+121 
-127 QPATISVT
+127 
-135 VNGTAQTSGGT
+135 
-146 YNATVGTA
+146 
-154 YTFAATASNG
+154 
-164 NAVTISYVFGD
+164 
-175 AAAVTLNGTSFTPET
+175 
-190 AGSYAFTFT
+190 
-199 AEDATSFTLT
+199 
-209 LVAAEAEVPQPATI
+209 
-223 SVTVNGTAQTSGGTY
+223 
-238 NATVGTAYTFAATA
+238 
-252 SNGNAVTI
+252 
-260 SYVFGDAAAVTL
+260 
-272 NGTSFTPETAGSY
+272 
-285 AFTFTAEDATSFTL
+285 
-299 TLVAAE
+299 
-305 AEVPQPATISVTV
+305 
-318 NGTAQT
+318 
-324 SGGTYNATVGTAY
+324 ATVGTAY

-347 AVTISYVFGDAEAEE
+347 AVTISYVFGDAEAVT

-389 LTLVAAEAEVP
+389 LTLVAAAEVP
-400 PAPQYTVTYKLG
+400 PAPQYTVTYELG
-412 GHAAADAQVPTEQ
+412 GHAAADAQAPTEQ
-425 TVAENTQITLAAA
+425 TVAEDTQITLAAA

-451 DGEDTYQA
+451 DGTTTYEA
-459 GTEYTVTDNVT
+459 GATYTVTGNVT

-494 AQGSATGTCS
+494 ARGSATGTCS

-514 TTVPLPVL
+514 KTVTLPKVIGVDEPNSNLIEGTVP
-522 TEVDAYTTN
+522 E
-531 VKTPATCT
+531 
-539 VAKVTTYTYAANTQ
+539 
-553 ITFDVTGS
+553 S
-561 VDLSVAGHGTSNLT
+561 
-575 FTAAKA
+575 
-581 ATCVDDACGAYVY
+581 GAQV
-594 CSVCGK
+594 GK
-600 YYAVTAGTSLNDPDL
+600 YYVTVTNPTCTADAGMAFSYVYDAETVIPFTYTVEGTALGHAYVVEYDSATMTS
-615 AISTDAQESASAFI
+615 AGW
-629 DEDTATGHSYGVS
+629 TATATCDRSGCGATHEFTNVPAVDSKDTDNWSETSKIDYEGQMPTCTTDGKTALAYKIAAPDGGVLIVKNVPIPALGHAYEIS
-642 YEDGIVTAACSNS
+642 YEDGSVKADCLKCESVYS
-655 GCDSSYT
+655 
-662 ATVTIDGGTGAT
+662 ATVTISGGEDAT
-674 GTTALSASDFTFNEQ
+674 GNTVLAAENFAFNAE
-689 TQQFTVRLP
+689 TNVFTVTLP
-698 KNGYTYDGHTF
+698 QNAFEKDGFTF
-709 SGWSVGEQTYT
+709 SGWLVGGETYT

-736 AQWTAVNVPQISL
+736 AQWTAVNVPLISL
-749 VVKVDGQHPIETPDG
+749 
-764 GNMPACVGTKIHY
+764 
-777 AASVPEGQVTVSY
+777 SVTVYEGKEYEKQVPTVNGGSIGGADSELPVCVNTVIVY
-790 TLNGGDVQSL
+790 AVTVTNGGDITPVIKYTLDGAEEQTL
-800 SAEGEFT
+800 SVASGSFT
-807 FAEAGTYKFVITAL
+807 FESAGTYKFTITADS
-821 GADDYT
+821 AQSYTYTVIVTEHDYERAT
-827 FTVNVKEHEWE
+827 QVIFDK
-838 EWEVTSAPSDSETGE
+838 PSDSASGKLM
-853 ISRTCLVTN
+853 IYCLKCNDPTEGHSIEV
-862 HIFSLSV
+862 IL
-869 PVLTE
+869 PVLTEKHVTDSYE
-874 EGKYTVETVDATCT
+874 EGKYTVKTDEATCT

-900 SEYGGDTIVAAK
+900 SEYGGGTIEAAT

-917 LEHSGTYA
+917 LEHSLTFTEAQEATCTADGHSAYAYCSTCQKYFAVTEGSTESDFTITGDPLNDTTSFVIAATGHSGTYA
-925 YNAEKQAVV
+925 YDAEKQAVV
-934 FTCGECSTT
+934 FACGECSTT

-957 SSAYVVDNGDGTYT
+957 ASAYVVDNGDGTYT
-971 AYGFTVEAVYTGVG
+971 AYGFTVEAVYTSVD

-1018 FTYTKTEGSV
+1018 FTYTKTEGTV

-1275 ECDPQCEP
+1275 ECDPQCKP
-1283 AYSADTDGTYTVTLT
+1283 TYSADTDGTYTVTLT

-1305 IEITVD
+1305 IAITVD

-1323 NGCWARSVTADDYSG
+1323 DGCWARSVTADGYSG

-1345 ENHDHG
+1345 ANDDHG

-1375 NTRDENYFDYVIE
+1375 NARDENYFDYVIE
-1388 GIFNLGGMQGTVP
+1388 GVFNLGGMQGTTP
-1401 DGQYLDFDQA
+1401 DGQYIDFDQA